1 MSGLEG
7 HVALVTGGTRGIG
20 RAIALRIASEG
31 AGVAVIGSSEG
42 SRHSPV
48 GREIRALGAQAFT
61 GRADV
66 ARRDQVE
73 RVVGEIEAQL
83 GPVDILVN
91 NAGAFDFHYENVW
104 SVSEKTWDRLHG
116 VNQKGQFFCCA
127 AVLPG
132 MIERGWGRIVNISST
147 SGVSGGTSGAP
158 YAASKGGVIA
168 FSRSL
173 ASEVAGKGVTVNVV
187 APGKT
192 DTGMFRRATG
202 EENIESVIEKIPVGR
217 LGNPED
223 IAGAVAYFVS
233 EEAGFVTGQLLV
245 VSGGY

>member
-1 MSGLEG
+1 MGSLKG
-7 HVALVTGGTRGIG
+7 HIAFVTGGTRGIG
-20 RAIALRIASEG
+20 RSVALRLAGEG
-31 AGVAVIGSSEG
+31 ADVAVIGSSEESSG
-42 SRHSPV
+42 SPV
-48 GREIRALGAQAFT
+48 GDEIRALGVRAFA

-66 ARRDQVE
+66 SQRSQVE
-73 RVVGEIEAQL
+73 RVVAAIEDQL

-91 NAGAFDFHYENVW
+91 NAGAFDFHYQNAW
-104 SVSEKTWDRLHG
+104 SVSEETWDRLHG

-127 AVLPG
+127 GVLPG
-132 MIERGWGRIVNISST
+132 MIQKGWGRIVNVSST
-147 SGVSGGTSGAP
+147 SGVSGGTSGVH
-158 YAASKGGVIA
+158 YAASKGGIIA
-168 FSRSL
+168 LSKAL
-173 ASEVAGKGVTVNVV
+173 AKEVAGKGITVNVV

-202 EENIESVIEKIPVGR
+202 EGNIESVIEKIPVGR
-217 LGNPED
+217 LGKPRD